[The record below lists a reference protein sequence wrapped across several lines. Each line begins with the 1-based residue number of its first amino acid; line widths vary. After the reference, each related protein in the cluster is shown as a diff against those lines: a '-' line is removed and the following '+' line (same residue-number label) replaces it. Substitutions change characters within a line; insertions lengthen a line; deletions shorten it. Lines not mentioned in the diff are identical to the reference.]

1 MESWKNKRIF
11 VVLNKFTNNKNFT
24 KMEYQET
31 MGMSRLVGRV
41 YYALAYNEET
51 NSLYYIDFDTPEEV
65 WNLQELNNGEED
77 ELEFSENSLELCEN
91 HATDT
96 LKTQILR
103 LMPQA
108 DLGEQ
113 DYTEMEGGL
122 HFAKRPD
129 GTWSFTFDKQHFT
142 EPQIRVLSRIEE
154 LTK

>member
-1 MESWKNKRIF
+1 MAYF
-11 VVLNKFTNNKNFT
+11 
-24 KMEYQET
+24 ET
-31 MGMSRLVGRV
+31 MEMSRLVGQV
-41 YYALAYNEET
+41 HYALAYNEET
-51 NSLYYIDFDTPEEV
+51 NSLSYIDFDTPEDS
-65 WNLQELNNGEED
+65 WNLQELNNGEDD
-77 ELEFSENSLELCEN
+77 ELDSENTLEVCEN
-91 HATDT
+91 HAIDI

-108 DLGEQ
+108 ELGEQ

-142 EPQIRVLSRIEE
+142 KPQIRVLSRIEE